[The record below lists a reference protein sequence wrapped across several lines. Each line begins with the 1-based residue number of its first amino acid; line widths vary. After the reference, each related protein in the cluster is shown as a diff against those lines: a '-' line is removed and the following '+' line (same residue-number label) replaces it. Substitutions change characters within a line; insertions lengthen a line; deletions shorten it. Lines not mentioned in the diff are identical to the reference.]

1 MAFSKTLT
9 ACAAT
14 LGIGAIAA
22 APSIASAGEADYFKK
37 KNVTFI
43 VATGAGGGFDF
54 WGRLIAKYM
63 QNNLPGSTFVVR
75 NMPGA
80 GHILGLNY
88 IYNSK
93 PNGLTMGT
101 FNTAMFL
108 NQILEKK
115 GIRYD
120 MAKMNYLGKLSE
132 SYQMIM
138 INSKLPYK
146 TITDLRKSGKVLNM
160 ATGGPG
166 SGRWIFAK
174 ISERAFG
181 LKFKMIPG
189 YTGPDAH
196 LAMMRG
202 EIDIMMGGVES
213 NTPMVERGR
222 GHFLTVYSSERD
234 KAWPKMPT
242 AKELIND
249 ENSKQLAAIVTA
261 IGGQWRIAGLPPKVP
276 AGRLA
281 VLRAAYKKGAEDPA
295 FAKSVKAGNR
305 YLSPSFG
312 TDVDKAIRTALNVTP
327 EVQKLLKKAVLV
339 TTKVTYLKH
348 TGKVT
353 KTKRGGR
360 RIWINYKGKEVKA
373 KVSGSRTKVTLNGKN
388 SKRKFVKPGMT
399 CTFVYL
405 RAGAEAKNLICK
417 K

>member
-1 MAFSKTLT
+1 MRFSKIIT
-9 ACAAT
+9 
-14 LGIGAIAA
+14 AA
-22 APSIASAGEADYFKK
+22 AITLATGLGTAAQASEADYFKG

-54 WGRLIAKYM
+54 WGRLIAKHM

-80 GHILGLNY
+80 GHIVGLNY

-115 GIRYD
+115 GIKYD

-132 SYQMIM
+132 SYQMLM
-138 INSKLPYK
+138 VSTKLPYK
-146 TITDLRKSGKVLNM
+146 SVADLRKSGKVLKM

-196 LAMMRG
+196 LAMLRG

-213 NTPMVERGR
+213 NAPMVKRGKGR
-222 GHFLTVYSSERD
+222 FLAVYAPQREKD
-234 KAWPKMPT
+234 WPGLAT
-242 AKELIND
+242 ADELISD
-249 ENSKQLAAIVTA
+249 DNSKQLAAIVTA
-261 IGGQWRIAGLPPKVP
+261 IGSQWRIAGLPPGVP

-281 VLRAAYKKGAEDPA
+281 VLRAAYKKGAQHPD
-295 FAKSVKAGNR
+295 FAAAVKNANR
-305 YLSPSFG
+305 YLAPAFG
-312 TDVDKAIRTALNVTP
+312 DDVDRTIRKALSVSP
-327 EVQKLLKKAVLV
+327 EVASLLKKAVLV
-339 TTKVTYLKH
+339 KTKVTYLRH
-348 TGKVT
+348 TGPVT

-360 RIWINYKGKEVKA
+360 RIFIKYKGKEVKA
-373 KVSGSRTKVTLNGKN
+373 KISGSRTKVTINGKPN
-388 SKRKFVKPGMT
+388 KRKNVKPGMT

-417 K
+417 N